1 MNHPIHDLDDVVHQR
16 VRLGILATLIGG
28 DRADFSTLCRGLDV
42 TKGNLGQHLRM
53 LEEAGYVAIDKA
65 FENRRPRTQV
75 SVTQHGRAAF
85 AREGRALRRLLELA
99 ESAGTPALGSTPTD
113 SGATGSTAANSSVAG
128 AAVANSSATNSSAT
142 NSSAT
147 NSAVANPAATNS
159 SATNPAATNS
169 GTTEPTAT
177 TNATP
182 VGSSAALAD
191 PANQVPAPRVEAP
204 QAAQGGT
211 DASSSPQ
218 ARVGFQT
225 GTHPVPDPVA

>member
-99 ESAGTPALGSTPTD
+99 ESAGTPTPDGATTD
-113 SGATGSTAANSSVAG
+113 SAATNATATDSAATHSAATGSAAG
-128 AAVANSSATNSSAT
+128 AATVS
-142 NSSAT
+142 
-147 NSAVANPAATNS
+147 AATGS
-159 SATNPAATNS
+159 AATVQP
-169 GTTEPTAT
+169 GTGTQPQSAHVSPGASNQTVGSQA
-177 TNATP
+177 NATS
-182 VGSSAALAD
+182 VGSSAAVAD
-191 PANQVPAPRVEAP
+191 AANQVPAPRVEAP
-204 QAAQGGT
+204 QAAQDGT
-211 DASSSPQ
+211 DASNSAQSQ
-218 ARVGFQT
+218 RVGFQT

>member
-99 ESAGTPALGSTPTD
+99 ESTGTPTPDGATTD
-113 SGATGSTAANSSVAG
+113 SPATNAAATDSAATGSATVQPGAG
-128 AAVANSSATNSSAT
+128 TQPQSAHVSPGASNQTVGSQA
-142 NSSAT
+142 
-147 NSAVANPAATNS
+147 
-159 SATNPAATNS
+159 
-169 GTTEPTAT
+169 
-177 TNATP
+177 NATS
-182 VGSSAALAD
+182 VGSSAAVAEA
-191 PANQVPAPRVEAP
+191 ANQVPAPRVEAP
-204 QAAQGGT
+204 QAAQDGT
-211 DASSSPQ
+211 DASNSAQSQ
-218 ARVGFQT
+218 RVGFQT

>member
-99 ESAGTPALGSTPTD
+99 ESAGTPAPNG
-113 SGATGSTAANSSVAG
+113 
-128 AAVANSSATNSSAT
+128 
-142 NSSAT
+142 
-147 NSAVANPAATNS
+147 
-159 SATNPAATNS
+159 
-169 GTTEPTAT
+169 
-177 TNATP
+177 
-182 VGSSAALAD
+182 
-191 PANQVPAPRVEAP
+191 
-204 QAAQGGT
+204 
-211 DASSSPQ
+211 
-218 ARVGFQT
+218 
-225 GTHPVPDPVA
+225 